1 MALVEFLKLSTMLF
15 IQCHGTTSKLA
26 ASLALYKNG
35 VCDNFQSILR
45 LIMYDKWLHIFFRLC
60 RLWPTHTREF
70 SFNLGFM
77 QNQKESVAMHAKH
90 VL

>member
-1 MALVEFLKLSTMLF
+1 MSTNKKEVFHNGRSARIALVEFLKLSAMLL

-45 LIMYDKWLHIFFRLC
+45 LIML
-60 RLWPTHTREF
+60 
-70 SFNLGFM
+70 
-77 QNQKESVAMHAKH
+77 
-90 VL
+90 